1 MGMEKATKKTK
12 FTWHYYLMAFG
23 ALMAMLAATLSAWSG
38 VVSAL
43 SFIVMSHP
51 VVKLPG
57 IGRFVMLIL
66 FTVFFIFAFPDPSVV
81 QEMMSNDLEK
91 NR

>member
-1 MGMEKATKKTK
+1 MEKATKKAK

-66 FTVFFIFAFPDPSVV
+66 FAVFFIFAFPDPSVV